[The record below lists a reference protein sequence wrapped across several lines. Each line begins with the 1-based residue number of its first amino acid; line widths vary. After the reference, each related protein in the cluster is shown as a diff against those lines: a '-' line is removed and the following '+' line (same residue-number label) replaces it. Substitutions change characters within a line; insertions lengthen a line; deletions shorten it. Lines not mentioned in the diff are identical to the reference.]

1 MKAFVCDCCGKT
13 VYQVISVNTN
23 HLSHS
28 GNFSP
33 IPSSQNV
40 EGDYCTKCLYK
51 IELSLIDT
59 KAKIAGWDNEEIQKA
74 KGFLRMSYRAFDMEE
89 PA

>member
-1 MKAFVCDCCGKT
+1 M
-13 VYQVISVNTN
+13 
-23 HLSHS
+23 
-28 GNFSP
+28 
-33 IPSSQNV
+33 
-40 EGDYCTKCLYK
+40 KCLYK

-89 PA
+89 PE